1 MTRISLFALVVFAC
15 LSLLVSA
22 GCSLR
27 IGDKASIPESGEYIT
42 VFNRVDELLIGD
54 LDDTVWLKDL
64 ESEYRGKKIIGLG
77 TTSLEHCGELIFAS
91 GACYWAD
98 PTNKGQIVELDWSE
112 EYLPFCAIVAIEG
125 DEKQIFGDVNGD
137 IHQWLETKMEAL
149 DVPLAAVEVRGTFDS
164 VHLSVADRLPS
175 SPTDTLKSVAIELE
189 ERQEWEMV
197 GFYAFGENEQELISV
212 VGHPV
217 HLHGKSIDGSKG
229 GHVQQANAVGVEV
242 TIYPIDQ
249 YILKNRV
256 PGF

>member
-64 ESEYRGKKIIGLG
+64 ETEYRGRKIIGLG
-77 TTSLEHCGELIFAS
+77 TTSLEHCGELLFAS

-98 PTNKGQIVELDWSE
+98 PTNQGQIVELDWSE
-112 EYLPFCAIVAIEG
+112 EYLPFCAIVTLEG
-125 DEKQIFGDVNGD
+125 DEKQVFGDVNGD
-137 IHQWLETKMEAL
+137 IHQWLETKMEVL
-149 DVPLAAVEVRGTFDS
+149 DVPLAAVEVRGTFDG
-164 VHLSVADRLPS
+164 VRLSVADKLPS
-175 SPTDTLKSVAIELE
+175 GPTDTLKSIIIESD

-197 GFYAFGENEQELISV
+197 GFYAYTENEQELISV
-212 VGHPV
+212 IGHPV
-217 HLHGKSIDGSKG
+217 HLHGKTIDGSKG
-229 GHVQQANAVGVEV
+229 GHVQQANSVAAEV
-242 TIYPIDQ
+242 TIYPINQ

-256 PGF
+256 PGL